1 MNRPIRLAFLSLAAL
16 LPMVAGVS
24 AAPLGATAYRWAR
37 RRSGY
42 EPLEHRIAVPS
53 GFQRVVVAPASYAAW
68 LRGLPL
74 LPAGTPV
81 RSYRGRLILAAD
93 HPALAAVVD
102 LDVGRR
108 DRQQCVDT
116 IMRLRGEYLY
126 ARGRGDAVRFAW
138 AGGRRYGF
146 RAWRQ
151 GLRPVRRGRSWVFE
165 ARAGKT
171 RGYESFRRYLGYM
184 FSWTGT
190 IHQGRE
196 RRVKLS
202 EIQAGDFFLYAGSPG
217 HAVVVL
223 DLARDAK
230 GRRVMLLG
238 QGYMPAQDLHV
249 LRGTGPTAPWFL
261 LGPKGSLRT
270 PLWPRA
276 FEHTELRRFRD

>member
-1 MNRPIRLAFLSLAAL
+1 ML
-16 LPMVAGVS
+16 LLLVGGV
-24 AAPLGATAYRWAR
+24 GAEPSTKDYRWAR
-37 RRSGY
+37 RQPGY
-42 EPLEHRIAVPS
+42 QPLSRRIAPPA
-53 GFQRVVVAPASYAAW
+53 GFMRRSVRPRSYAAW

-74 LPAGTPV
+74 LPVGTPV
-81 RSYRGRLILAAD
+81 RSFRGRVILPAT
-93 HPALAAVVD
+93 HRALAAVVD

-126 ARGRGDAVRFAW
+126 ARGRADAVRFAW
-138 AGGRRYGF
+138 AGGRRFGF
-146 RAWRQ
+146 RAWRR
-151 GLRPVRRGRSWVFE
+151 GLRPMRHGRRWVFE
-165 ARAGKT
+165 KKAHET
-171 RGYESFRRYLGYM
+171 RGYRSFRRYLGYI

-223 DLARDAK
+223 DLAEDAR
-230 GRRVMLLG
+230 GRRVALLG

-249 LRGTGPTAPWFL
+249 LRASGPTAPWFPL
-261 LGPKGSLRT
+261 DAKRALQT

-276 FEHTELRRFRD
+276 FTASELRRFRD